1 MPDTLIPM
9 NLVPGVLMAISLV
22 WAEEAAWTKNSRG
35 FRGCQT
41 GGSGSRIHRSHRSY
55 RSYVIRSMN
64 IRSIL
69 LPTDFSECGN
79 YALSYAASLARTFG
93 ASILCVNVIEPIVPT
108 VGYSGMTE
116 PLPIADITEQLED
129 SAERELPKLAE
140 CDECSGIDVEELVV
154 HGEAASEIV
163 RVAKERDVDLIV
175 ISSHGRTGL
184 GRILFGSTAE
194 SVVRHASCPVLVV
207 KPPQDEEPE
216 Q

>member
-1 MPDTLIPM
+1 M
-9 NLVPGVLMAISLV
+9 
-22 WAEEAAWTKNSRG
+22 E
-35 FRGCQT
+35 
-41 GGSGSRIHRSHRSY
+41 
-55 RSYVIRSMN
+55 IRT
-64 IRSIL
+64 IL
-69 LPTDFSECGN
+69 FPTDFSECGN
-79 YALSYAASLARTFG
+79 YALSYAASLARRFQ
-93 ASILCVNVIEPIVPT
+93 ASIICVNVIEPIVPT

-163 RVAKERDVDLIV
+163 RVAEERKIDLIV

-194 SVVRHASCPVLVV
+194 SVVRHAPCPVLVV
-207 KPPQDEEPE
+207 KPPQEHQE

>member
-1 MPDTLIPM
+1 MPMKWVRGVVMLIAWSGRKKLRARRIVEGFLAVKQEVHGVESVGPM
-9 NLVPGVLMAISLV
+9 
-22 WAEEAAWTKNSRG
+22 
-35 FRGCQT
+35 Q
-41 GGSGSRIHRSHRSY
+41 
-55 RSYVIRSMN
+55 

-79 YALSYAASLARTFG
+79 YALSYAASLARTFK
-93 ASILCVNVIEPIVPT
+93 ASIICINVIEPIVPT

-116 PLPIADITEQLED
+116 PLPMADITEQLED

-207 KPPQDEEPE
+207 KPPQEDDPEE
-216 Q
+216 